1 MTKNLKTDFG
11 ITDLWPTK
19 ILHRRSADSEV
30 FNKELIKLVRE
41 LGRTNKNL
49 TTDYLEPD
57 LFNMDHEAIN
67 WLRGEVNETVIEYL
81 RAIGIDYP
89 VNWTIT
95 GWPNINRFGDYHDP
109 HNHPWS
115 YLSGTYYLKMP
126 TTRETLQSRSD
137 VRPNQI
143 TFYDPRQGS
152 NMGAIK
158 NDPYID
164 PEYTVVPEPGLML
177 LWPAFINHFVH
188 PNLSKETRI
197 SISFNIILKWSDH
210 YLPDQI

>member
-126 TTRETLQSRSD
+126 TTREILQSRND
-137 VRPNQI
+137 VRPNHI

-164 PEYTVVPEPGLML
+164 PEHTVVPEPGLML

-188 PNLSKETRI
+188 PNLSKETGI